1 MKDFVFPVLALSLI
15 CLIMAG
21 ALALVN
27 DVTLPII
34 EEAAALRQFEAMQD
48 IIPAADEFLPMELA
62 PLPDTIVAAYRA
74 ANGEGYIFVA
84 RVRGFGGE
92 MRIMTGLA
100 ADGVFLRS
108 TVLSHSET
116 VSFANRVFGERDA
129 LEAQGQNLLDMD
141 AISGATLTFRAYQ
154 LALREALDA
163 FEIARRL
170 P

>member
-1 MKDFVFPVLALSLI
+1 MIKDFVFPILALSLI

-27 DVTLPII
+27 DVTQPII

-48 IIPAADEFLPMELA
+48 IIPAADEFLPLELSL
-62 PLPDTIVAAYRA
+62 LPDSIVAAFRA
-74 ANGEGYIFVA
+74 GNGTGYIFVA
-84 RVRGFGGE
+84 RVRGFGGD

-100 ADGVFLRS
+100 ADGTFIRS

-116 VSFANRVFGERDA
+116 VSFANRVFGERDTI
-129 LEAQGQNLLDMD
+129 EAGGGNLLDLD

-154 LALREALDA
+154 AALRAAKEA
-163 FEIARRL
+163 FEMARR
-170 P
+170 